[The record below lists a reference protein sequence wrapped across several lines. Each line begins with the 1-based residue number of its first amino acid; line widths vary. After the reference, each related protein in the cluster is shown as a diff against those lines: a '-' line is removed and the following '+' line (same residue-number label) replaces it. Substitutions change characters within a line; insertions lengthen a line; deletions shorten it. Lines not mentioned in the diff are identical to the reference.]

1 MDKHKFT
8 DYISYTTPLHPTIS
22 ELPFPPLSSFQH
34 LILYGPPGVG
44 KYTKMLSIIH
54 KYSSLKCEK
63 RLPIDTTPPR
73 YIKISDIHYEVD
85 MELLGCNSKPLWND
99 IYDHIHGI
107 IQSKYTEKHGII
119 VCKNFH
125 KINHELLDIFYS
137 YMQGSIKYIFITEA
151 ISFLPHNILSKCKVL
166 SISRPSRET
175 YKACLQVPIPDT
187 ITNLKTVLNRQPE
200 VDPTKPTCTKL
211 LHTIQTLNFTM
222 SELREDLYTI
232 LVFNL
237 NMESICLHLITTLP
251 GTPETKM
258 QMVKETVLFLQYFN
272 NNYRPIYHL
281 EKYIYSLMTIVHNL
295 KHINI

>member
-8 DYISYTTPLHPTIS
+8 DYISYTSPLHPKIAALS
-22 ELPFPPLSSFQH
+22 FPPIASFQH

-44 KYTKMLSIIH
+44 KYTQMLSIVH
-54 KYSSLKCEK
+54 QYSTLKCEK

-137 YMQGSIKYIFITEA
+137 YMQGSIKYILITEA
-151 ISFLPHNILSKCKVL
+151 ISFLPDNILSKCKVL
-166 SISRPSRET
+166 SMPRPSRET
-175 YKACLQVPIPDT
+175 YAACLNVPIPET
-187 ITNLKTVLNRQPE
+187 ITNLKTVMNRQPNI
-200 VDPTKPTCTKL
+200 DPIQATCTKL
-211 LHTIQTLNFTM
+211 LHSIKTLNFTM

-237 NMESICLHLITTLP
+237 NVERICLYLITHLP
-251 GTPETKM
+251 NKL
-258 QMVKETVLFLQYFN
+258 QLVKETVLFLQYFN

-295 KHINI
+295 KNINIPALK